1 MAHATLGCLN
11 ARIDPM
17 ADRATLHED
26 DRMMSVF
33 TDNGRGQT
41 HDVPRF
47 RPPSD
52 KLEACRGQVMA
63 FIDDQMAVVGDG
75 KRRIGDA
82 CKAKIKDKELRK
94 LFADI

>member
-1 MAHATLGCLN
+1 MAHAALGCLN
-11 ARIDPM
+11 PRFDPM

-26 DRMMSVF
+26 DGMMSVLSG
-33 TDNGRGQT
+33 NGSGQT

-47 RPPSD
+47 RSPSD

-75 KRRIGDA
+75 IRNFPLAD
-82 CKAKIKDKELRK
+82 KALD
-94 LFADI
+94 